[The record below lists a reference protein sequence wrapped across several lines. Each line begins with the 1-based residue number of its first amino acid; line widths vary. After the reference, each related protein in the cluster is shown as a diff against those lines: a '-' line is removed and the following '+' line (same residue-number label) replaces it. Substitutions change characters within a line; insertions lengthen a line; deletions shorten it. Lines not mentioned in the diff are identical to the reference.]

1 MKGPNYKKTK
11 FACYSAYFTMSS
23 VFSLPPLLFVT
34 FHEMYGI
41 SWTLLGTLVL
51 INFCTQFAIDTI
63 FTIFSKRFNIRKVI
77 IVMPLIT
84 SFGLLV
90 YSLFPIFLPQLA
102 YVGLAIGTV
111 IFSVASGLCE
121 VLLSPT
127 IAALPSDDPKK
138 DMSFLHALYAMGVL
152 TVVIIGTLFIK
163 LIGSE
168 YWMYLTMFF
177 AILPIISSVFF
188 MVSPFPEMS
197 TDSSSTNAEKSKNR
211 TIGIILCVLCIFLGS
226 CSENAM
232 SNWVS
237 SFLEAQL
244 HLDKAIGDILGMAGF
259 ALLLMVTRLVYG
271 KWGKKIIKV
280 LLFSMI
286 GASVCYLIV
295 GLSNYAILSLIAC
308 ALTGIFTSMLWPGT
322 LIMMEENVPSV
333 GVTAYALMAAGGD
346 FGASVA
352 PQLLGIVADHAS
364 LQVGMLVCSAFPI
377 LGVVL
382 LIIIQRF
389 FNTNRIQSN
398 KSCDI

>member
-1 MKGPNYKKTK
+1 MEGPNYKKTK

-51 INFCTQFAIDTI
+51 INFCTQFAIDTV

-77 IVMPLIT
+77 IAMPLIT

-90 YSLFPIFLPQLA
+90 YSLFPIFFPQFA

-168 YWMYLTMFF
+168 NWMYLTIFF
-177 AILPIISSVFF
+177 AILPIISSVLF

-197 TDSSSTNAEKSKNR
+197 TGNSSDNAVKSKNR
-211 TIGIILCVLCIFLGS
+211 TVGIILCVLCIFLGS

-259 ALLLMVTRLVYG
+259 ALLLMVVRLVYG
-271 KWGKKIIKV
+271 KWGKNIIKV
-280 LLFSMI
+280 LLFSML

-295 GLSNYAILSLIAC
+295 GLSDQAILSLIAC

-322 LIMMEENVPSV
+322 LIMMEENIPSV

-352 PQLLGIVADHAS
+352 PQLLGIVADHSS

-389 FNTNRIQSN
+389 FNKNRIQSN
-398 KSCDI
+398 